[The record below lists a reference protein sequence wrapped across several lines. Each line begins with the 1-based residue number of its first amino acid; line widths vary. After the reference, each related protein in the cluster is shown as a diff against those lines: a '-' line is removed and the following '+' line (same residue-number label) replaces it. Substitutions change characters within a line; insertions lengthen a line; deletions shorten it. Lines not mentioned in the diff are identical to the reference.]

1 MVADGPMDRVFSDE
15 VLNRVYRMDVRAW
28 MNKMLDQWK
37 EA

>member
-1 MVADGPMDRVFSDE
+1 MDRVFSDE